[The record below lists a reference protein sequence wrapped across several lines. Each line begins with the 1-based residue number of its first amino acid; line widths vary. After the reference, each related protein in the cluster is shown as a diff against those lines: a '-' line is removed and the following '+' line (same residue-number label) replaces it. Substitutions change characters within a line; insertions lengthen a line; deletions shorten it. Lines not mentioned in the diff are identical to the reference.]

1 MRRRALL
8 RAAALAG
15 AAGIAGCT
23 SDGPTDGSG
32 GGQGGESPTDTP
44 TASPTGEPTDPPPD
58 TDDGTPTR
66 TPMGNGMVG
75 ESFELTDRGC
85 GEGTDAADISFDG
98 DIVRLDGVITGSDAC
113 YVAEQE
119 SAVYDAAADR
129 LSVNVR
135 AFRPDDEEACADCI
149 VDISYEARYTFE
161 GGTPKE
167 VAVSHDGRE
176 LARAAQDSASASAPE
191 TEQGTVQ

>member
-23 SDGPTDGSG
+23 SDAPGDGNG
-32 GGQGGESPTDTP
+32 GGQGGNSPTDSPTDTP
-44 TASPTGEPTDPPPD
+44 MGDPTDSPTDTGED
-58 TDDGTPTR
+58 TPTR
-66 TPMGNGMVG
+66 TPMGNGLVG
-75 ESFELTDRGC
+75 QSFELTGRGC
-85 GEGTDAADISFDG
+85 GEGKEAVDITFDG
-98 DIVRLDGVITGSDAC
+98 DFVRLDGVITGSDAC

-119 SAVYDAAADR
+119 SAIYDAANDR

-135 AFRPDDEEACADCI
+135 AFRPDDEEACADCV

-161 GGTPKE
+161 GETPKE
-167 VAVSHDGRE
+167 VAVSHDGLE
-176 LARAAQDSASASAPE
+176 VARAAQDSASASPPE
-191 TEQGTVQ
+191 TEQGTVE